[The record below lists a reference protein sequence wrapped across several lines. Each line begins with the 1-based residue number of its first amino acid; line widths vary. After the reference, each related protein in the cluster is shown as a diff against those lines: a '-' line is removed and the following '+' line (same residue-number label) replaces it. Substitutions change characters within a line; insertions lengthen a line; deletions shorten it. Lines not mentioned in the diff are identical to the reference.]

1 MKFKVSVVFY
11 PEDANAY
18 IKIYN
23 SMDYKKGNK
32 KSNSFLFLMVKSNS
46 NICGIIVFVIPNRRL
61 NVHIRSCIF
70 SALIRVVRA
79 FPSPLTDGAVTQRP
93 EKQFHRLSSLSIVTF
108 VTTAIIKTVEFP
120 KSLGARSDFPC
131 CVFPRT
137 LFSYL

>member
-46 NICGIIVFVIPNRRL
+46 NICGIIVFVIPNR
-61 NVHIRSCIF
+61 NFV
-70 SALIRVVRA
+70 LI
-79 FPSPLTDGAVTQRP
+79 
-93 EKQFHRLSSLSIVTF
+93 K
-108 VTTAIIKTVEFP
+108 
-120 KSLGARSDFPC
+120 
-131 CVFPRT
+131 
-137 LFSYL
+137 